1 LARGGSGGH
10 SEVRLDGGD
19 GRNRSVHVRRQ
30 EFSSAASVPAK
41 PRRSGSIQGHGELPG
56 VTYRLSVQRIEKW
69 LSDLPGPRTPAG
81 LRAPAT
87 VDGPLQRS
95 RLRFLAR
102 GASLSCAHSS
112 PRVGWG
118 WGRLDWPAYS
128 DSGSGGRG
136 HAAHGQTAVN

>member
-10 SEVRLDGGD
+10 SEVRLDGED
-19 GRNRSVHVRRQ
+19 GRNRPVHVRRRV
-30 EFSSAASVPAK
+30 FSLAASIPAK
-41 PRRSGSIQGHGELPG
+41 PRRSGSIQGHGELSG
-56 VTYRLSVQRIEKW
+56 VTYRLPVQRIEKW

-81 LRAPAT
+81 FRAPAT
-87 VDGPLQRS
+87 VDWPLRRS

-118 WGRLDWPAYS
+118 WGKLDWPVYS
-128 DSGSGGRG
+128 GSGSGGRG